1 VSHAHS
7 KLTHLWLE
15 DPLLPAASQLIP
27 PEVVVLRPAAP
38 PQPPYA
44 NLAPAQAIVAA
55 ATVAYDARLMDA
67 APQLRLIARVG
78 IGLDNVDVA
87 AATAR
92 GIVVCTT
99 PDGPTESAAEHTV
112 ALLLALAKRVKQ
124 GDAAMAAG
132 QFGPREA
139 LFGSEAMGK
148 TLGLIG
154 LGRIGRRVAEICRLG
169 LHMQIVAYDHS
180 VTAEQA
186 QQLGV
191 SLADLETVIASADF
205 LSLHVPL
212 TPQTRHLMNHERL
225 ALMKPGAYLLNT
237 ARGPLIDADALL
249 AAVNSGKLAG
259 AGLDVFDP
267 EPLPVDSP
275 LRNHPRIIATPH
287 IASGTMES
295 FNRMETRAL
304 EQVLAF
310 FRDEPVA
317 HLVNP
322 DALQLSR

>member
-1 VSHAHS
+1 MSIPHVALS
-7 KLTHLWLE
+7 HLWLE
-15 DPLLPAASQLIP
+15 EPLLPAASQLIP

-44 NLAPAQAIVAA
+44 NLAPAQAIVAG

-78 IGLDNVDVA
+78 IGLDNVDMA

-92 GIVVCTT
+92 GIVVCNT

-112 ALLLALAKRVKQ
+112 ALLLALAKRIKQ
-124 GDAAMAAG
+124 GDAAMADG
-132 QFGPREA
+132 RFGPREA
-139 LFGSEAMGK
+139 LLGTEALGK
-148 TLGLIG
+148 TLGLVG

-169 LHMQIVAYDHS
+169 LRMRVLAYAPGL
-180 VTAEQA
+180 TAEQA

-191 SLADLETVIASADF
+191 TLADLETVIAHADF

-225 ALMKPGAYLLNT
+225 ALMKPSAYLLNT

-249 AAVNSGKLAG
+249 AAVHSGKLAG

-267 EPLPVDSP
+267 EPPPSDSP
-275 LRNHPRIIATPH
+275 LRNHPQIIATPH
-287 IASGTMES
+287 IASGTIES

-310 FRDEPVA
+310 FRDQPVV